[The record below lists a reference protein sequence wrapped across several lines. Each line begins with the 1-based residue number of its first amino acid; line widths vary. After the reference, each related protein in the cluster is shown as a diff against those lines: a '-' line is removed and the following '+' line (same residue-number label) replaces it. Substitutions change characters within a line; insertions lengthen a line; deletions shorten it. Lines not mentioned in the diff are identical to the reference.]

1 MSESEIMKIGGIL
14 MGTEYKRVSVKFSNS
29 ELVDEPVRKFGFYL
43 YKDIKD
49 GVDGL
54 QIHMLHGL
62 LHLLSDV
69 KGQWNK
75 LRKSKNFPL
84 MPAPTENP
92 SADDNQPTVQ
102 SVVDCTEYIIYR
114 ISEFMDDKLE
124 DNDVSN
130 MLHAIIGL
138 SISNLESWTDVDE
151 NSSLLI
157 TTKMIAKLLDNI
169 KDLKPL

>member
-1 MSESEIMKIGGIL
+1 ME
-14 MGTEYKRVSVKFSNS
+14 TEYKRVSVKFSSS
-29 ELVDEPVRKFGFYL
+29 ELVDEPVRMFGFYL

-69 KGQWNK
+69 KGQWNH
-75 LRKSKNFPL
+75 LRNSKNFPL
-84 MPAPTENP
+84 MPAPTESP
-92 SADDNQPTVQ
+92 SANDDQPTVQ

-114 ISEFMDDKLE
+114 LAEFMDDKLE

-138 SISNLESWTDVDE
+138 SISKLDSWSDVDE
-151 NSSLLI
+151 KKSLLL
-157 TTKMIAKLLDNI
+157 TTKMIEKLLDTI
-169 KDLKPL
+169 EKLEQL